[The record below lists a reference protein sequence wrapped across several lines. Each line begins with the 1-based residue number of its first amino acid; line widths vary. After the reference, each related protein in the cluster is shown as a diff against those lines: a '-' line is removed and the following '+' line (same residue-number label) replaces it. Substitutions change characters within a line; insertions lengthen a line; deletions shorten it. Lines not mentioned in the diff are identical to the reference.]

1 MKIVIQADVDFTPK
15 GRSTVQSPVQLQT
28 FRHNETGMVMM
39 RAVTLPGFIVFGDS
53 EDELEAKVVPAFE
66 SFLEAAQLHDGRH
79 WKVSATPPLTLTKS
93 VPIEDHDIGG
103 RKTQILERALECYL
117 SNLRAI
123 ECSLDVDKH
132 KDINLSIM
140 VRQVR
145 ELRDDIVKCHA
156 VHIIPEGA

>member
-1 MKIVIQADVDFTPK
+1 MNA
-15 GRSTVQSPVQLQT
+15 
-28 FRHNETGMVMM
+28 
-39 RAVTLPGFIVFGDS
+39 
-53 EDELEAKVVPAFE
+53 
-66 SFLEAAQLHDGRH
+66 
-79 WKVSATPPLTLTKS
+79 PLTLTKS